1 MYYHYSVDIDL
12 DSDMIYPKT
21 LCGSCKR
28 KLDKLKEKN
37 EPSNLDAC
45 KFEAHRDLYC
55 LICEKNVNQ
64 KRLVITHLKYFDGV
78 FVEKGLVKVSENTYN
93 VKGIYCIISQDLP
106 LQIKIAVSILDDF
119 SWSLS
124 VKNKTVNWDNLYLK
138 KQPDKLTD
146 ENVEQFADFIVN
158 SKLFQEINGYED
170 VLWDRLD
177 LKQTFLS
184 EHGEVVA
191 YVEDKVTGCR
201 LTQENFTVVRHKVAK

>member
-1 MYYHYSVDIDL
+1 MYRPYSVDIEL
-12 DSDMIYPKT
+12 ESDMIYSKT
-21 LCGSCKR
+21 WCGSCKR
-28 KLDKLKEKN
+28 KLDKRKEKN
-37 EPSNLDAC
+37 DPSNLDAC
-45 KFEAHRDLYC
+45 KFEAHRVLHC
-55 LICEKNVNQ
+55 LVCETNVNQ
-64 KRLVITHLKYFDGV
+64 KRSVIAHLKYFDGV
-78 FVEKGLVKVSENTYN
+78 FVEKGFVKVSGNTYY
-93 VKGIYCIISQDLP
+93 VKRIYCIISQDLA